1 MKRIASAL
9 ALVAVLLLLAASP
22 LRAED
27 CAASGAAPSDKL
39 APAVLN
45 PCFEGVAFGEARAA
59 TVEHCAARVRADYG
73 VLMMAEKSAVEKD
86 ALKKRMETEAAD
98 VGRNVTDF
106 SAAPSGFDAS
116 PLAADFAKNA
126 DEGLFEVTKNADR
139 VYFLY
144 SRDQLWKI
152 VWVLEAK
159 EPLDE
164 VLKRVEAAYG
174 KGARSKADEKVV
186 NWASKALRVEL
197 VDESATFKAYVLRW
211 IANDVEPK
219 VVAYRKE
226 KGAVA
231 APPRA
236 STLGEDDVLNQALEK
251 PEAVD
256 NVVDDILGGKQK
268 PVPDVAGEA
277 KAQKDEKDKAKGLI
291 RKPPKKLKKA
301 PGPQP
306 KTL

>member
-9 ALVAVLLLLAASP
+9 PLVAALALFTVSP

-27 CAASGAAPSDKL
+27 CASSGSLPSDNLAPS
-39 APAVLN
+39 VLN
-45 PCFEGVAFGEARAA
+45 PCFEGVAFGETRAA
-59 TVEHCAARVRADYG
+59 TIEHCSARVRADYG
-73 VLMMAEKSAVEKD
+73 VLMMAEKSATEKD
-86 ALKKRMETEAAD
+86 ALKKRMETDVAD

-106 SAAPSGFDAS
+106 TGAPSGFDAS
-116 PLAADFAKNA
+116 PLAVDYAKNA

-139 VYFLY
+139 IYFFY

-152 VWVLEAK
+152 VWVQEAK

-164 VLKRVEAAYG
+164 VLKRVEVAYG
-174 KGARSKADEKVV
+174 KGARSKDDEKVAT
-186 NWASKALRVEL
+186 WASKALRVEL
-197 VDESATFKAYVLRW
+197 VDERATFKAYVLRW

-219 VVAYRKE
+219 VVGYRKE
-226 KGAVA
+226 KGAIA
-231 APPRA
+231 APPKA

-277 KAQKDEKDKAKGLI
+277 KAKKDEKDKAKGII